1 MAMTGGGILLV
12 EDNADDVLLTK
23 RALRKN
29 GLRCGVVVVRDGAE
43 ALSYLLNLGGRDDDA
58 PGLIL
63 LDLHLPKVDGLEV
76 LERVRADERTR
87 NLPVVLLVSP
97 GGSRGELADRGNR
110 LADLCVEKAMDFGRF
125 VREVGRLKALLPGPE
140 LATAEGGPSVE
151 RCCER
156 RGLADRTGVG

>member
-1 MAMTGGGILLV
+1 MTGGGILLV

-29 GLRCGVVVVRDGAE
+29 GLRCGVVVARDGAE
-43 ALSYLLNLGGRDDDA
+43 ALSYLLNPGGRDDDA

-125 VREVGRLKALLPGPE
+125 VLEVGRLKALLPGPE

-156 RGLADRTGVG
+156 RDLADRTGVG